1 MRSFFRDD
9 EVLTSFPFALESLI
23 LGQVLFQTQKRG
35 PAATMSD
42 LNPLNGRKPAILS
55 LADGSLFF
63 GYAIGA
69 EGQTVGEVI
78 FNTTLTSYQEIL
90 TDPSYAEQIIT
101 LTYPHIGNV
110 GVNADDQESHR
121 IWAAGLIIREL
132 SPIASNWRAE
142 QSLENY
148 LKSDGI
154 VAIAGIDT
162 RRLVRLIREQ
172 GVLNGCIIA
181 GEDVDA
187 DQALACARAYPGLKG
202 KDLAQTAS
210 TRRMQTWVERTLAL
224 EGSQKIAQKNNYHVV
239 VYDYGLKRQILRLL
253 VDHGCSVT
261 VVPAQTPIKEVL
273 NLNPSGIVL
282 SNGPGDPAAC
292 DYAIT
297 AIQEILENGIPLL
310 GICFGFQLLAL
321 ACGGQTEK
329 MKFGHHGANHS
340 VQNSTTGRVYITSQ
354 NHSFAVNEKNLPDTL
369 RVTHRSLFDGTLQ
382 GISHKTKPAIAF
394 QGHPEASPGPQDM
407 RGIFKEFVELIS
419 ERGQ

>member
-1 MRSFFRDD
+1 
-9 EVLTSFPFALESLI
+9 
-23 LGQVLFQTQKRG
+23 
-35 PAATMSD
+35 MSD

-63 GYAIGA
+63 GYSIGV

-90 TDPSYAEQIIT
+90 TDPSYSEQIIT

-132 SPIASNWRAE
+132 SPIVSNWRAE

-148 LKSDGI
+148 LKSEGI

-172 GVLNGCIIA
+172 GTLNGCIIV
-181 GEDVDA
+181 GEDVNA
-187 DQALACARAYPGLKG
+187 DRALACARAYPGLKG
-202 KDLAQTAS
+202 KDLAQKAS
-210 TRRMQTWVERTLAL
+210 TRRMQSWVERSLAL
-224 EGSQKIAQKNNYHVV
+224 ENSPKITQKNNYHVF

-253 VDHGCSVT
+253 VDHGCLVT
-261 VVPAQTPIKEVL
+261 VVPAQTSIKEVL

-282 SNGPGDPAAC
+282 SNGPGDPTAC
-292 DYAIT
+292 DYAIA
-297 AIQEILENGIPLL
+297 AIQEILENSIPLL

-340 VQNSTTGRVYITSQ
+340 IQNSTTGRVYITSQ
-354 NHSFAVNEKNLPDTL
+354 NHSFTVNEKNLPDSL
-369 RVTHRSLFDGTLQ
+369 VVTHRSLFDGTLQ
-382 GISHKTKPAIAF
+382 GIAHKTKPAIAF

-407 RGIFKEFVELIS
+407 RGIFKEFVQLIS

>member
-1 MRSFFRDD
+1 
-9 EVLTSFPFALESLI
+9 
-23 LGQVLFQTQKRG
+23 
-35 PAATMSD
+35 MSD

-110 GVNADDQESHR
+110 GVNTDDQESHR

-132 SPIASNWRAE
+132 SPIVSNWRAE

-148 LKSDGI
+148 LKSEGI

-172 GVLNGCIIA
+172 GALNGCIIA

-187 DQALACARAYPGLKG
+187 DRALASARAYPGLKG

-210 TRRMQTWVERTLAL
+210 TIRMQTWIERTLAL
-224 EGSQKIAQKNNYHVV
+224 EGSQKIIQKDNHHIV

-282 SNGPGDPAAC
+282 SNGPGDPSAC
-292 DYAIT
+292 DYAIA

-329 MKFGHHGANHS
+329 MKFGHHGSNHS
-340 VQNSTTGRVYITSQ
+340 VQNSITGRVYITSQ
-354 NHSFAVNEKNLPDTL
+354 NHSFAVNEKIYLTL
-369 RVTHRSLFDGTLQ
+369 C
-382 GISHKTKPAIAF
+382 A
-394 QGHPEASPGPQDM
+394 
-407 RGIFKEFVELIS
+407 
-419 ERGQ
+419 